1 MYWGVQIMGEKK
13 SFVNSD
19 AMFKIAT
26 DFANICKQANKQLFV
41 GGNVN
46 AESIDFFKGL
56 KKIHL
61 NGLETRNVIF
71 NSDVLYSNDVRIA
84 IEKALEFESLWLQAK
99 DKNYETMLN
108 EDKRRI
114 EDIQSRLIQRQ
125 K

>member
-1 MYWGVQIMGEKK
+1 M
-13 SFVNSD
+13 
-19 AMFKIAT
+19 
-26 DFANICKQANKQLFV
+26 
-41 GGNVN
+41 
-46 AESIDFFKGL
+46 